1 MTNNPIVPEIK
12 IDEIDEHTPS
22 GLYNVE
28 GFGFQFI
35 EQLHYTVNNEPVH
48 RTNLRSVINVQ
59 TLKDLMRRV
68 EVAEDERDYYMQ
80 RAVKLRGELNA
91 INDKYE
97 NGVNGLPHEAR
108 RYDHRGRPDD

>member
-1 MTNNPIVPEIK
+1 MTNNNQIVPEIK

-35 EQLHYTVNNEPVH
+35 EQLRYTVNNEPVH

-59 TLKDLMRRV
+59 VLKDLLHRV
-68 EVAEDERDYYMQ
+68 GVAEDERDYYMQ

-91 INDKYE
+91 INHE
-97 NGVNGLPHEAR
+97 NGINGLPNEPR
-108 RYDHRGRPDD
+108 RHGHRGRPHE